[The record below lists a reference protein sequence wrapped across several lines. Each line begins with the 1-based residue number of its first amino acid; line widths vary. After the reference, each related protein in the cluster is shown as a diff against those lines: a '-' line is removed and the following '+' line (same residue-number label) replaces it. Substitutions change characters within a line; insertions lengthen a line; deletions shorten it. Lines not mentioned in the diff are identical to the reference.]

1 MAIFTSQKFHAGE
14 KILNS
19 KFFTDSMVLRT
30 TSHIFLADMFKQYQ
44 LASLGT
50 IHPCSNYS
58 VKTACME
65 ISTTEYPPLSTTK
78 YPFMQL
84 SYLEQCQVDG
94 VAQDSTPQ
102 QEYSKQETRSFESL
116 LLKLLSQVL
125 GVIL

>member
-19 KFFTDSMVLRT
+19 KMFTDSMVLRT

-58 VKTACME
+58 VKTVCME
-65 ISTTEYPPLSTTK
+65 ISTTVYNQVSFHAAELPGAMPSGRSRSRFDTTTRV
-78 YPFMQL
+78 F
-84 SYLEQCQVDG
+84 
-94 VAQDSTPQ
+94 
-102 QEYSKQETRSFESL
+102 ETINFL
-116 LLKLLSQVL
+116 
-125 GVIL
+125 I